1 MPSENHTTAPS
12 SRTASSS
19 RSVCWGGATLV
30 WCHTLVWSHNGWGRR
45 LSLLPAPVKVTCAK
59 MSFSRSYSPWRGRRG
74 SLARAP
80 IIAFLLRSSSST
92 ATAST
97 CACACASACASVPTL
112 PGDDPTK
119 ENEELARR
127 ISGDISGAEMRIS
140 ESEIR
145 LISGEELE
153 LRLTRR
159 SQLGRISGDEPELGR
174 ISGRLSA
181 PSKSGLG
188 ARIAARSSLP
198 GASSEGST
206 ELAGN
211 WNASSSGGVLSPR
224 DMHMRM
230 GARTAQLPTLSLRD
244 TPDSSQAGEEAALLG
259 SGYSWATGGDPLR
272 EGAPGNLDEGD
283 ADEIFGGILRGPSGN
298 GDPGEILPEE
308 SLGKVVRGKVKR

>member
-1 MPSENHTTAPS
+1 
-12 SRTASSS
+12 
-19 RSVCWGGATLV
+19 
-30 WCHTLVWSHNGWGRR
+30 
-45 LSLLPAPVKVTCAK
+45 

-74 SLARAP
+74 SLARVP

-211 WNASSSGGVLSPR
+211 WNAPSSGGVLSPR

-244 TPDSSQAGEEAALLG
+244 TPDSSEAGEEAAPLG

-272 EGAPGNLDEGD
+272 EGD
-283 ADEIFGGILRGPSGN
+283 ADEIFEGILRGPSGD

>member
-1 MPSENHTTAPS
+1 
-12 SRTASSS
+12 
-19 RSVCWGGATLV
+19 
-30 WCHTLVWSHNGWGRR
+30 
-45 LSLLPAPVKVTCAK
+45 

-97 CACACASACASVPTL
+97 CACACASACDSVPTL

-211 WNASSSGGVLSPR
+211 WNAPSSGGVLSPR

-244 TPDSSQAGEEAALLG
+244 TPDSSEAGEEAAPLG

-272 EGAPGNLDEGD
+272 EGD
-283 ADEIFGGILRGPSGN
+283 ADEIFEGILRGPSGD

-308 SLGKVVRGKVKR
+308 SLGKVARGKVCEWKAVSCE